1 MTIRFSTGAR
11 NALAGHCGFA
21 SLFQGGSIS
30 IYTGTQPASADSAAT
45 GTLLGV
51 ISTSSGTLTAEVLAT
66 GSITITGGSTSV
78 TTATVGGVDI
88 IKAAVPYNTSTTQ
101 TATDLCE
108 AINLFG
114 IYTATVSGAV
124 VTLRPRPGV
133 GANNNGDVV
142 TTTGSV
148 TATYSNMSGGT
159 NQINGIQFT
168 SPVAGVVNKS
178 GVWSFNGVAAGTA
191 GWFRMHG
198 AVADADAAAPP
209 HFPRVDGSV
218 ATSGADLNLS
228 NIVIAIGAPS
238 TCDSFTYTQPA

>member
-1 MTIRFSTGAR
+1 MTIRFSTGTR

-21 SLFQGGSIS
+21 SLFQGGSIA
-30 IYTGTQPASADSAAT
+30 IYSGAQPASADSAAT
-45 GTLLGV
+45 GTLLGT
-51 ISTSSGTLTAEVLAT
+51 ISTSSGALTAEVLAT

-78 TTATVGGVDI
+78 ATATVGGVDI
-88 IKAAVPYNTSTTQ
+88 IFAAVPWNASTTQ
-101 TATDLCE
+101 TAADLSE
-108 AINLFG
+108 AINLCG

-124 VTLRPRPGV
+124 VTLRPRNGV
-133 GANNNGDVV
+133 GAKNNGDVV

-148 TATYSNMSGGT
+148 TATYANMSGGT
-159 NQINGIQFT
+159 DQVNGIKFT
-168 SPVAGVVNKS
+168 APVAGVVNKS

-198 AVADADAAAPP
+198 AVADVDAAAPP

-238 TCDSFTYTQPA
+238 TCDSFVYTQPA